1 MTTPES
7 AAWAGHTRWAIEGG
21 TLYIL
26 DLRRDAYMSLPLA
39 SWQRQW
45 PELRTRGLLSNDDS
59 VSPPAAARA
68 PKRRGVLAFWSACL
82 WARNA
87 LRRSGLEQAANAL
100 RDVSSDADTK
110 AGELI
115 AQYRSWRP
123 LYPRAASCLFD
134 SLALGRFLLLAGIHC
149 DLVFGIRGGPFA
161 AHAWL
166 EKSGSIINDELDYC
180 AGFVSMH
187 RP

>member
-7 AAWAGHTRWAIEGG
+7 AAWAAQTRWAIEGD

-26 DLRRDAYMSLPLA
+26 DLRRDAYMSLPIA

-45 PELRTRGLLSNDDS
+45 PELRTRGLIANADS
-59 VSPPAAARA
+59 VTSPVASRA
-68 PKRRGVLAFWSACL
+68 PKQSGVLAFWSACL

-87 LRRSGLEQAANAL
+87 LRRSRLEPAANAL
-100 RDVSSDADTK
+100 RDVNSEADIR
-110 AGELI
+110 ADELI
-115 AQYRSWRP
+115 AQYRAWRP

-149 DLVFGIRGGPFA
+149 ELVFGVRGGPFA

-166 EKSGSIINDELDYC
+166 EKGGVIINDEPDYC
-180 AGFVSMH
+180 AGFVSMQ